1 MPAALD
7 VDWEQVRAVAITVGV
22 RESARRFGLP
32 EDAVKQ
38 RSWREGWLRQLP
50 RNQQLPPTVL
60 KPVPVVT
67 TAAEELARE
76 MRDLNSRSRLSM
88 ARGLHKAAEVIE
100 TRDGQEN
107 LIDASNVKATVQ
119 SLNMVHGWQDAGGT
133 RVTMNFAA
141 TGGQQATV
149 MDVEAQATAIED
161 APSEASTDIGLD

>member
-1 MPAALD
+1 M
-7 VDWEQVRAVAITVGV
+7 
-22 RESARRFGLP
+22 
-32 EDAVKQ
+32 Q
-38 RSWREGWLRQLP
+38 RSHRENWLRDLP
-50 RNQQLPPTVL
+50 RSQQLPPTVIR
-60 KPVPVVT
+60 PVSIVSSPSEIM
-67 TAAEELARE
+67 AAELRN
-76 MRDLNSRSRLSM
+76 LNSRSRLSV

-100 TRDGQEN
+100 TREGQEN

-161 APSEASTDIGLD
+161 APESPEDTDINL